1 MPGRCPPVSSPS
13 NPHPA
18 SPAHAGLAHLIP
30 AHAGPEHAGLTE
42 ADDPDC
48 LRPGEAAAL
57 LRGHPWRRFAVLG
70 DSVAEGI
77 GDPAPGYSPLP
88 WCDRIAAELRA
99 HRPDLAYLNLGRRDL
114 RAGEVREQ
122 QLAPALSFRPDLA
135 LVACGPNDAMAI
147 AYRPEVVDDELTT
160 IVRAL
165 QKSGALVLTVGIFDI
180 SKAPCFTG
188 KMRTLMASRMRTL
201 TSRTAELSRQLG
213 TIHINCYGH
222 PLEGDPA
229 MYAADGLHGNMRSHQ
244 IFAAV
249 AIRLLGNHLSQ
260 QL

>member
-1 MPGRCPPVSSPS
+1 VSSP
-13 NPHPA
+13 N
-18 SPAHAGLAHLIP
+18 GLAEPHGP
-30 AHAGPEHAGLTE
+30 AEQVEPAGAGVLTE

-48 LRPGEAAAL
+48 LRPGEASVL

-70 DSVAEGI
+70 DSVAEGL
-77 GDPAPGYSPLP
+77 GDPSPGYSPLP

-99 HRPDLAYLNLGRRDL
+99 HRPDLEYLNLGRRDL
-114 RAGEVREQ
+114 RAGEVRDQ
-122 QLAPALSFRPDLA
+122 QLERAVGFRPDLA
-135 LVACGPNDAMAI
+135 LVVCGANDAMAI
-147 AYRPEVVDDELTT
+147 AYRPANVDAALTT

-165 QKSGALVLTVGIFDI
+165 QESGALVLTVGIFDI

-188 KMRTLMASRMRTL
+188 KMRTLMASRMRAL
-201 TSRTAELSRQLG
+201 SSRTVELSRRLG
-213 TIHINCYGH
+213 TIHIDCYGH

-249 AIRLLGNHLSQ
+249 AIRLLGRHLSQ
-260 QL
+260 